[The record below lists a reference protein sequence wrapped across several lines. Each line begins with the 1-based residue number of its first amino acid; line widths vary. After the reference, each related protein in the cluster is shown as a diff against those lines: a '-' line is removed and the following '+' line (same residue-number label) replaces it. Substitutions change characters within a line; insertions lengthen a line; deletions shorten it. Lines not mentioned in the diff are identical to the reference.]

1 MLIIPLVTEQEG
13 GFHRFR
19 KKLGIVVHKL
29 RKSHK
34 LTAFRDILGTEMRTR
49 YCLPGS
55 VFSPIVKKGAENFY
69 NGLWSCSSGKAP
81 TGPSLSI
88 LETHITAFYKN
99 YPLVPMADR

>member
-29 RKSHK
+29 RKSQK
-34 LTAFRDILGTEMRTR
+34 LTTLRDILGTEMRNR

-55 VFSPIVKKGAENFY
+55 VFSPIVTTPYGYKPRASGMTQPCRPTASNA
-69 NGLWSCSSGKAP
+69 SSKIF
-81 TGPSLSI
+81 L
-88 LETHITAFYKN
+88 L
-99 YPLVPMADR
+99 PL